1 MGFFIINDEIV
12 KKEEADLT
20 GLFLGDFRTISQK
33 MWFGFGGIPLFN
45 ENLESLHRQ
54 AAALRLELPRI
65 FSNKRELFRITKRM
79 LNKNKFFRSGLVH
92 FRMLWHDNKTTTL
105 ITATACENF
114 DFPFSEKGLLL
125 TFANLRKNSSNP
137 WNAFSFFNESL
148 WEAARAELKG
158 THFQNAIV
166 LNENNAVCECAGA
179 NIFMVKNS
187 ELITPATTA
196 GCYEDVIKPFIFEAA
211 RKESLGITETPS
223 VKQDDLAE
231 MDELFL
237 ASEQKGIQ
245 WVLGI
250 ENKRYLHSF
259 SRRINDRVNRILET
273 KTKNQ

>member
-1 MGFFIINDEIV
+1 M
-12 KKEEADLT
+12 
-20 GLFLGDFRTISQK
+20 SQK
-33 MWFGFGGIPLFN
+33 VWFGFGGIPLFN
-45 ENLESLHRQ
+45 ENLESLRRQ
-54 AAALRLELPRI
+54 AAALRLELPQI

-92 FRMLWHDNKTTTL
+92 FRVLWHGNKTTTL
-105 ITATACENF
+105 IIGKAFENF

-125 TFANLRKNSSNP
+125 SFANLRKNSSNP
-137 WNAFSFFNESL
+137 WNAFPFFNESL

-179 NIFMVKNS
+179 NIFMIKNRK
-187 ELITPATTA
+187 LITPAKTA
-196 GCYEDVIKPFIFEAA
+196 GCFEDVIKPFIFEAA
-211 RKESLGITETPS
+211 GKESFGITETPS
-223 VKQDDLAE
+223 AKPDDLTE

-245 WVLGI
+245 WILGI
-250 ENKRYLHSF
+250 ENKRYLHAHSQ
-259 SRRINDRVNRILET
+259 RINERVNRMLEA